1 MLLFPH
7 NLGDMTMDKLIRNTK
22 INRITFL
29 VAGILFMLMGLAAPV
44 LLVVGGLLIFLAYKT
59 DKRYKELLNEAN
71 KPKPE
76 PVQLPEP
83 VVEVEPVVKVDTDK
97 VKITELNGN
106 VIEVSTGLMLD
117 DDTLILT
124 TPNSKKYHTHVGC
137 FKNWRPEM
145 RATFT
150 GWTIMKK
157 EDAIK
162 NGMTY
167 CKFCDENDDLTL
179 DDIED
184 IVDDEDDI

>member
-1 MLLFPH
+1 
-7 NLGDMTMDKLIRNTK
+7 MDKIIRNLK

-29 VAGILFMLMGLAAPV
+29 VAGILFMLLGLAAPV
-44 LLVVGGLLIFLAYKT
+44 LLVVGGLLLVMAFLT
-59 DKRYKELLNEAN
+59 NKRYKKLLNEAN
-71 KPKPE
+71 KPKAE
-76 PVQLPEP
+76 PVI
-83 VVEVEPVVKVDTDK
+83 EVETDK

-117 DDTLILT
+117 DDSLILT

-145 RATFT
+145 QSDFT

-167 CKFCDENDDLTL
+167 CKFCEENDDQTLEDDML
-179 DDIED
+179 DDEED
-184 IVDDEDDI
+184 I